1 MKLQT
6 PIPLTKAKNQIDYN
20 SQMVLFGSCF
30 SDNIGAKF
38 EHFKFRSLQNPFG
51 ILFHPKAIE
60 NLISRAIHKER
71 YTETDIF
78 FHNERWHCFDA
89 HSDLSDASKEIL
101 LEKLN
106 DGLER
111 THRQITDATHAVIT
125 LGTAWVYR
133 YMEQNRIVSNCHK
146 IPNNN
151 FNKELLDVIE
161 ITDIINKT
169 VNELHYVN
177 SGINIILTISPVR
190 HIKDGFVENQ
200 KSKAHLVAAIH
211 QFLSLRAESRSLF
224 YFPSYEIMMDELRDY
239 RFYEGDMVH
248 PNQIAIDYIWEKFKE
263 VWISEKA
270 LSIMDEVDAIQKGL
284 HHRPFNPSSE
294 RHQDF
299 LKSLEEKITYLQQ
312 KYPFIDF

>member
-6 PIPLTKAKNQIDYN
+6 PIPLTKAKNQIDYS
-20 SQMVLFGSCF
+20 SQLVLFGSCF

-51 ILFHPKAIE
+51 ILFHPKSIE
-60 NLISRAIHKER
+60 NLISRAVQKDT
-71 YTETDIF
+71 YTESDIF

-89 HSDLSDASKEIL
+89 HSDLSDVSKKVL
-101 LEKLN
+101 LQKLN

-111 THRQITDATHAVIT
+111 THRQVKESTHAIIT

-133 YMEQNRIVSNCHK
+133 HVEQNSVVSNCHK
-146 IPNNN
+146 IPNNE
-151 FNKELLDVIE
+151 FNKELLSAIKITE
-161 ITDIINKT
+161 IIKKVD
-169 VNELHYVN
+169 NELQSVN
-177 SGINIILTISPVR
+177 SDLNIIFTISPVR
-190 HIKDGFVENQ
+190 HVKDGFIENQ
-200 KSKAHLVAAIH
+200 RSKAHLVTAIH

-239 RFYEGDMVH
+239 RFYEGDMIH
-248 PNQIAIDYIWEKFKE
+248 PNQIAIDYVWEKFKE

-270 LSIMDEVDAIQKGL
+270 FSTMDEVDAIQKGL
-284 HHRPFNPSSE
+284 WHRPFNPSSVG
-294 RHQDF
+294 HQDF

-312 KYPFIDF
+312 KYPFINF